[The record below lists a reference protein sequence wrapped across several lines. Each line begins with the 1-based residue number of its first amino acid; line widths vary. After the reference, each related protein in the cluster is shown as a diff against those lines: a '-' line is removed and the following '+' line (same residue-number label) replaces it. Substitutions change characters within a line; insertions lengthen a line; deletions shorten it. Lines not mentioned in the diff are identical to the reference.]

1 MKVSDYIAEYL
12 KSVGIKYIYG
22 CIGGAATHL
31 VDSIFKK
38 EYGINFIH
46 CYHEQ
51 AAAFSASAS
60 AKHSGNIKAALATSG
75 PGATNLI
82 TGIADAYFDSA
93 PVLFITGQVNTYD
106 FKYQRPVRQYG
117 FQETDIVNIV
127 KPITKYS
134 VLLDKVDKVED
145 ELTKAVKI
153 ALNGRPGPVL
163 LDIPMDIQRGDI
175 FPKNPNF
182 GTKLTDI
189 NNFTNI
195 NKKDI
200 QEVYCLLENS
210 KRPLVLVGGGCRI
223 SKANNE
229 LLSLVEKLS
238 LPVVVSLMG
247 KDCFPHN
254 HPLFAGFIG
263 AYGNRYGNIV
273 LSKSDVLLVLGSR
286 LDSRQIGNI
295 LDSFNTKKIIQID
308 IDKIEIGQRLLT
320 KTSIVSDVKNFIT
333 QFNSFL
339 NGKNHKFKNNSNW
352 IRFIK
357 ELKNIFYP
365 LSEPFRAGVE
375 DFHYRIMD
383 EISKNLSSE
392 DIVCVDVGQNQ
403 VLAAQVLEIKEKQ
416 RFINSGGMA
425 PMGYALPAGIAI
437 SLENKKRTIV
447 IVGDGGMQIN
457 IQELNTVANRKLPMI
472 IFVFNNKSLGMIKQ
486 FQHLYFNDH
495 YCDTDE
501 HCGYHSINFVQVAKA
516 YGVSSLNINENMV
529 DWREKIQSI
538 LNSPIKLPL
547 LVQIN
552 MDYQTYIYPK
562 LEYNKPIDIPDPQIT
577 KKEEMIINNLME
589 ELNINEQ

>member
-1 MKVSDYIAEYL
+1 MKISDYIVKYL
-12 KSVGIKYIYG
+12 KSIEIKYIYG
-22 CIGGAATHL
+22 CIGGSVTYL
-31 VDSIFKK
+31 VDSIFK
-38 EYGINFIH
+38 EPDIGFIH

-60 AKHSGNIKAALATSG
+60 AKYSGNIKVALATSG

-82 TGIADAYFDSA
+82 TGIGDAYFDSA

-127 KPITKYS
+127 RPITKYS
-134 VLLDKVDKVED
+134 VLLDKVEKVEE

-163 LDIPMDIQRGDI
+163 LDIPMNIQRENLI
-175 FPKNPNF
+175 LKNPIFSKRLNN
-182 GTKLTDI
+182 I
-189 NNFTNI
+189 SNFTNI
-195 NKKDI
+195 DKKDI
-200 QEVYCLLENS
+200 EEIYYLLKNS
-210 KRPLVLVGGGCRI
+210 KRPLVLIGGGCRT
-223 SKANNE
+223 SNACNE
-229 LLSLVEKLS
+229 LILLVEKLT

-247 KDCFPHN
+247 KDCFPHD

-263 AYGNRYGNIV
+263 AYGNRYGNIA
-273 LSKSDVLLVLGSR
+273 LSKSDLLLVLGSR
-286 LDSRQIGNI
+286 LDSRQVGNI
-295 LDSFNTKKIIQID
+295 LDPFITKKIIQID
-308 IDKIEIGQRLLT
+308 IDKNEIGQRLSP

-352 IRFIK
+352 LRFIK

-365 LSEPFRAGVE
+365 LSEPFRADVE
-375 DFHYRIMD
+375 DFHYRIME
-383 EISKNLSSE
+383 EISKNLNTE
-392 DIVCVDVGQNQ
+392 DIVCVDIGQNQ
-403 VLAAQVLEIKEKQ
+403 VLAAQVLEIKKKQ

-457 IQELNTVANRKLPMI
+457 IQELNTVANLKLPMI
-472 IFVFNNKSLGMIKQ
+472 IFVFNNRSLGMIKQ
-486 FQHLYFNDH
+486 FQHLYFDDH

-501 HCGYHSINFVQVAKA
+501 HCGYHSIDFVQVAKA

-547 LVQIN
+547 LVQIDI
-552 MDYQTYIYPK
+552 DYQTYIYPK
-562 LEYNKPIDIPDPQIT
+562 LEYNKPIDKPDPQII
-577 KKEEMIINNLME
+577 KKEEMIIYNLME

>member
-1 MKVSDYIAEYL
+1 MKVSDYIVEYL
-12 KSVGIKYIYG
+12 KSVGVKYIYG

-51 AAAFSASAS
+51 AAAFGASAS
-60 AKHSGNIKAALATSG
+60 AKYSGNIKAALATSG

-127 KPITKYS
+127 RPITKYS
-134 VLLDKVDKVED
+134 VLLDKVEKVED

-153 ALNGRPGPVL
+153 ALSGRPGPVL
-163 LDIPMDIQRGDI
+163 LDIPMNIQRGI
-175 FPKNPNF
+175 ICLKNKNF
-182 GTKLTDI
+182 YTKLNNI
-189 NNFTNI
+189 NNFKNI

-200 QEVYCLLENS
+200 EEIYYLLKNS
-210 KRPLVLVGGGCRI
+210 KRPLILVGGGCRI

-229 LLSLVEKLS
+229 LLLLVEKLS

-263 AYGNRYGNIV
+263 AYGNRYGNIA

-295 LDSFNTKKIIQID
+295 LDPFNTKKIIQID
-308 IDKIEIGQRLLT
+308 IDKNEIGQRLSP
-320 KTSIVSDVKNFIT
+320 KISIVSDVKNFIV
-333 QFNSFL
+333 QFYSFI
-339 NGKNHKFKNNSNW
+339 NDKNVKFKNNTNW
-352 IRFIK
+352 LRFIK
-357 ELKNIFYP
+357 ELKNIFSP
-365 LSEPFRAGVE
+365 LSETLRAAGVE

-392 DIVCVDVGQNQ
+392 DIVCADVGQNQ

-457 IQELNTVANRKLPMI
+457 IQELNTVANLQLPMI
-472 IFVFNNKSLGMIKQ
+472 IFVFNNRSLGMIKQ
-486 FQHLYFNDH
+486 FQNLYFNGH

-501 HCGYHSINFVQVAKA
+501 YCGYHSINFAQIAEA
-516 YGVSSLNINENMV
+516 YGIKSYTSSTFSADRFRLSNIYLS
-529 DWREKIQSI
+529 K
-538 LNSPIKLPL
+538 
-547 LVQIN
+547 
-552 MDYQTYIYPK
+552 T
-562 LEYNKPIDIPDPQIT
+562 
-577 KKEEMIINNLME
+577 
-589 ELNINEQ
+589 

>member
-1 MKVSDYIAEYL
+1 MKVSDYIAKYL
-12 KSVGIKYIYG
+12 KTIGIKYIYG
-22 CIGGAATHL
+22 CVGGAATHL
-31 VDSIFKK
+31 VDSIFK
-38 EYGINFIH
+38 ECDINFIH

-60 AKHSGNIKAALATSG
+60 AKYSGNIKAALATSG

-82 TGIADAYFDSA
+82 TGIGDAYFDSA

-106 FKYQRPVRQYG
+106 FKYQKPIRQYG

-127 KPITKYS
+127 RPITKYS
-134 VLLDKVDKVED
+134 VLLDKVEKVEE

-153 ALNGRPGPVL
+153 ALSGRPGPVL
-163 LDIPMDIQRGDI
+163 LDIPMNIQRESV
-175 FPKNPNF
+175 FLKNPNF
-182 GTKLTDI
+182 DPKLNNI

-195 NKKDI
+195 NVKDI
-200 QEVYCLLENS
+200 EEIYYLLKNS
-210 KRPLVLVGGGCRI
+210 KRPLILVGGGCRT

-229 LLSLVEKLS
+229 LLLLVEKLS

-263 AYGNRYGNIV
+263 TYGSRYGNIA

-295 LDSFNTKKIIQID
+295 LEPFNIKKIIQID
-308 IDKIEIGQRLLT
+308 IDKNEIGQRLST
-320 KTSIVSDVKNFIT
+320 KISIVSDVRNFIDH
-333 QFNSFL
+333 FYNFL
-339 NGKNHKFKNNSNW
+339 NNKNVKFKSNYNW
-352 IRFIK
+352 LRFIE
-357 ELKNIFYP
+357 ELKNIFSP
-365 LSEPFRAGVE
+365 LSEPFRADIE

-403 VLAAQVLEIKEKQ
+403 VLAAQVLEIKKKQ

-437 SLENKKRTIV
+437 ALENKKRTIV
-447 IVGDGGMQIN
+447 IAGDGGMQIN
-457 IQELNTVANRKLPMI
+457 IQELNTVANLQLPMI

-501 HCGYHSINFVQVAKA
+501 HCGYYSINFAQVAKA
-516 YGVSSLNINENMV
+516 YGIKSLNINKNMR
-529 DWREKIQSI
+529 DWKEKIQKI
-538 LNSPIKLPL
+538 LNSSIELPL
-547 LVQIN
+547 LVQID

-562 LEYNKPIDIPDPQIT
+562 LQYNKPIDKPDPEVT
-577 KKEEMIINNLME
+577 KKEEKVIYNLME
-589 ELNINEQ
+589 ELNINE

>member
-1 MKVSDYIAEYL
+1 MKISDYIVKYL
-12 KSVGIKYIYG
+12 KSIGIKYIYG
-22 CIGGAATHL
+22 CVGGSVTHL
-31 VDSIFKK
+31 VDSIFK
-38 EYGINFIH
+38 EPDINFIH

-60 AKHSGNIKAALATSG
+60 AKYSGNIKVALATSG

-82 TGIADAYFDSA
+82 TGIGDAYFDSA

-106 FKYQRPVRQYG
+106 FKYQKPMRQYG

-134 VLLDKVDKVED
+134 ILLDKVEKVVE
-145 ELTKAVKI
+145 ELTRAVKI
-153 ALNGRPGPVL
+153 ALDGRPGPVL
-163 LDIPMDIQRGDI
+163 LDIPMNIQRENLI
-175 FPKNPNF
+175 PKNPIFSKRLNNISNF
-182 GTKLTDI
+182 A
-189 NNFTNI
+189 NI
-195 NKKDI
+195 DKKDI
-200 QEVYCLLENS
+200 EEIYSLIKNS
-210 KRPLVLVGGGCRI
+210 KRPLVLIGGGCRT
-223 SKANNE
+223 SNACDE
-229 LLSLVEKLS
+229 LFLLVEKLS

-247 KDCFPHN
+247 KDCFPHD

-263 AYGNRYGNIV
+263 AYGNRYGNIA

-286 LDSRQIGNI
+286 LDSRQVGNI
-295 LDSFNTKKIIQID
+295 LDPFTTKKIIQID
-308 IDKIEIGQRLLT
+308 IDKNEIGQRLSP
-320 KTSIVSDVKNFIT
+320 KISIISDVKNFIT

-339 NGKNHKFKNNSNW
+339 NAKNHKFKSISNW
-352 IRFIK
+352 LKFIK
-357 ELKNIFYP
+357 ELKNIFSP
-365 LSEPFRAGVE
+365 LSEPFRANVE
-375 DFHYRIMD
+375 DFHYRMME
-383 EISKNLSSE
+383 EISKNLNTE
-392 DIVCVDVGQNQ
+392 DIVCVDIGQNQ
-403 VLAAQVLEIKEKQ
+403 VLAAQVLEIKRKQ

-457 IQELNTVANRKLPMI
+457 IQELNTVANLKLPMI
-472 IFVFNNKSLGMIKQ
+472 IFVFNNRSLGMIKQ

-516 YGVSSLNINENMV
+516 YGMSSLNINKNMV

-547 LVQIN
+547 LVQID

-562 LEYNKPIDIPDPQIT
+562 LEYNKPIDKPDPQIT
-577 KKEEMIINNLME
+577 KKEEMIIYNLME
-589 ELNINEQ
+589 ELNINEK

>member
-31 VDSIFKK
+31 VDSVFKK

-51 AAAFSASAS
+51 AAAFGASAS
-60 AKHSGNIKAALATSG
+60 AKYSGNIKVALATSG

-106 FKYQRPVRQYG
+106 FKYQRPIRQYG

-127 KPITKYS
+127 RPITKYS
-134 VLLDKVDKVED
+134 VLLDKVEKVEE
-145 ELTKAVKI
+145 ELNKAVKI

-163 LDIPMDIQRGDI
+163 LDIPMDIQRGSI
-175 FPKNPNF
+175 FLKNPNF
-182 GTKLTDI
+182 GTKLNNI
-189 NNFTNI
+189 NNFANI

-200 QEVYCLLENS
+200 EEIYCLLKNS
-210 KRPLVLVGGGCRI
+210 KRPLILVGGGCRI

-229 LLSLVEKLS
+229 LLPLVEKLS

-247 KDCFPHN
+247 KDCFPHD

-263 AYGNRYGNIV
+263 AYGNRYGNIA
-273 LSKSDVLLVLGSR
+273 LSKSDLLLVLGSR
-286 LDSRQIGNI
+286 LDSRQVGNI
-295 LDSFNTKKIIQID
+295 LDPFISKKIIQID
-308 IDKIEIGQRLLT
+308 IDKSEIGQRL
-320 KTSIVSDVKNFIT
+320 SIDIGIVSDVKNFIV
-333 QFNSFL
+333 QFYNFL
-339 NGKNHKFKNNSNW
+339 NGKNVKFKNNSNW
-352 IRFIK
+352 LRLIK
-357 ELKNIFYP
+357 ELKNIFSS
-365 LSEPFRAGVE
+365 LSEPFRADIE

-392 DIVCVDVGQNQ
+392 DIVCVDIGQNQ
-403 VLAAQVLEIKEKQ
+403 VLAAQVLEIKKKQ

-457 IQELNTVANRKLPMI
+457 IQELNTVANLKLPMI
-472 IFVFNNKSLGMIKQ
+472 IFVFNNRSLGMIKQ

-501 HCGYHSINFVQVAKA
+501 HCGYHSINFAQVAKA
-516 YGVSSLNINENMV
+516 YGIKSLNINKDMP
-529 DWREKIQSI
+529 DWKEKIQRI
-538 LNSPIKLPL
+538 LNSSIQIPL
-547 LVQIN
+547 LVQIDL
-552 MDYQTYIYPK
+552 DYQTYIYPK
-562 LEYNKPIDIPDPQIT
+562 LQYDKPIDKLAPQIT
-577 KKEEMIINNLME
+577 KKEEKTIYNLME
-589 ELNINEQ
+589 ELNINE

>member
-1 MKVSDYIAEYL
+1 MKVSDYIVEYL
-12 KSVGIKYIYG
+12 KYVGVKYIYG

-51 AAAFSASAS
+51 SAAFGASAS
-60 AKHSGNIKAALATSG
+60 AKYSGNIKATLATSG

-127 KPITKYS
+127 RPITKYS
-134 VLLDKVDKVED
+134 VLLDKVEKVED

-153 ALNGRPGPVL
+153 ALSGRPGPVL
-163 LDIPMDIQRGDI
+163 LDIPMDIQRGI
-175 FPKNPNF
+175 ICLKNKNF
-182 GTKLTDI
+182 YTKLNNI
-189 NNFTNI
+189 NNFKNI

-200 QEVYCLLENS
+200 EEIYYLLKNS
-210 KRPLVLVGGGCRI
+210 KRPLILVGGGCRI

-229 LLSLVEKLS
+229 LLLLAEKLS

-254 HPLFAGFIG
+254 HPLFSGFIG
-263 AYGNRYGNIV
+263 AYGNRYGNIA

-295 LDSFNTKKIIQID
+295 LDPFNTKKIIQID
-308 IDKIEIGQRLLT
+308 IDKNEIGQRLSP

-339 NGKNHKFKNNSNW
+339 NGKNHKFRNNSNW
-352 IRFIK
+352 LRFIK

-365 LSEPFRAGVE
+365 LSEPFRADVE
-375 DFHYRIMD
+375 DFHYRIME
-383 EISKNLSSE
+383 EISKNLNTE
-392 DIVCVDVGQNQ
+392 DIVCVDIGQNQ
-403 VLAAQVLEIKEKQ
+403 VLAAQVLEIKKKQ

-457 IQELNTVANRKLPMI
+457 IQELNTVANLKLPMI
-472 IFVFNNKSLGMIKQ
+472 IFVFNNRSLGMIKQ

-538 LNSPIKLPL
+538 LNLPIKLPL
-547 LVQIN
+547 LVQID

-562 LEYNKPIDIPDPQIT
+562 LEYNKPIDKPDPQIT
-577 KKEEMIINNLME
+577 KKEEMIIYNLME